1 MENIDYL
8 SMRTTNMNIRISP
21 LLKSS
26 LIEKA
31 ANMGLNLSDY
41 IMHVLTRDM
50 SGQNKE
56 LEEAKSAFNKLE
68 IENKSMKLELAKF
81 EALAEPF
88 IELIGQT
95 VDLEEGQSIEIEK
108 PFDALRLMSLTFK
121 IS

>member
-1 MENIDYL
+1 MESTDYL
-8 SMRTTNMNIRISP
+8 HMRTTNMNIRISP

-41 IMHVLTRDM
+41 IMHVLTKDM

-56 LEEAKSAFNKLE
+56 LEEVKSGFNKLE
-68 IENKSMKLELAKF
+68 KENKSVKLALAKF

-88 IELIGQT
+88 NGLIGQT
-95 VDLEEGQSIEIEK
+95 VDLQGK
-108 PFDALRLMSLTFK
+108 PTQVQNAFDVLQLMSQTFQ
-121 IS
+121 IN